1 LEFKLDVMQALTE
14 VQARQSALQLEFQSA
29 SDDQDSHHQLVM
41 RSNEALSAR
50 LQKELRDELAS
61 LEARVGRQHH
71 EFGDRISAAVGDL
84 TAQQERFSLRLDR
97 ETASIKDA
105 LVDGISEMSVRLDRQ
120 RVEFSSELKAE
131 ASAVTAKC
139 EEESCK
145 VSANLSSLK
154 SAIAERQSS
163 LMIEMDTENRAMK
176 MSIKTVVA
184 ETRDLQLGL
193 ATLRDEVAQ
202 DLQKR
207 LHAHEQKQEAQL
219 RLLAEDADERARVF
233 VKDLEADRQ
242 QRCMR
247 EDAIQQDIQGWAD
260 TCGSLRGEVVGLRTL
275 LLDQSVEASYRHEE
289 ADMAAVRDGLVAHT
303 VLGGAAISAA
313 VLL

>member
-1 LEFKLDVMQALTE
+1 ML
-14 VQARQSALQLEFQSA
+14 ARNACPECVPPVCAASACPRRA
-29 SDDQDSHHQLVM
+29 
-41 RSNEALSAR
+41 RSECA
-50 LQKELRDELAS
+50 EC
-61 LEARVGRQHH
+61 VPRQHAD
-71 EFGDRISAAVGDL
+71 FGPPPVL
-84 TAQQERFSLRLDR
+84 PPRLC
-97 ETASIKDA
+97 S
-105 LVDGISEMSVRLDRQ
+105 RQ